1 MPAAGVTV
9 ADIQAIKRI
18 CGAGGWVDGG
28 GVDAAAFTVDRR
40 EKFHGR
46 AALIAMP
53 GSAAEVAE
61 VLRHCNARGIGV
73 VPQGG
78 NTGMAGGATPSAGG
92 GQIILHLGRM
102 NRIREVDRANSTVS
116 AEAGCVL
123 AAVQEAARREG
134 LLFPLAMGSQGSC
147 MVGGA
152 LSTNAGGVRVL
163 RYGNARELTLGL
175 EVALADGRVLDG
187 MNKLRKNNSGYDW
200 KQWFIGAEGTL
211 GVVTAAVLRLFPDES
226 QAHTCW
232 LALGGAR
239 DAVRLLGEFRGAL
252 GGALSCFEFMEGE
265 CVAQVLR
272 AIPGVRNPLAK
283 NYPAYV
289 LAQSGAQSAAAAGG
303 EILPALLA
311 RLLDENK
318 ILDAAIAAGEAQ
330 AANLWKIRESIPEAE
345 KKRGGYVK
353 HDISL
358 PLSTLANFMAES
370 RRWIAKDFPGAVTAA
385 FGHVGDG
392 NLHFNV
398 RLPDGADADSFTE
411 KVYAAVHAHGGSFS
425 AEHGIGQLRKKELLA
440 FKSAEEIALMRQLKE
455 TLDPG
460 NIMNPGKVLD
470 WAATTRPAAG

>member
-78 NTGMAGGATPSAGG
+78 NTGMVGGATPSAGG

-187 MNKLRKNNSGYDW
+187 MNKLRKNSSGYDW

-239 DAVRLLGEFRGAL
+239 DAVRLLGEFRGSL

-345 KKRGGYVK
+345 KKRGAHRRIPAHQANPHRPRAK
-353 HDISL
+353 HGRRRPGRRATAHSWIISGAGRGRVARRRRAHSL
-358 PLSTLANFMAES
+358 PAGQPRPVP
-370 RRWIAKDFPGAVTAA
+370 RRAA
-385 FGHVGDG
+385 A
-392 NLHFNV
+392 LW
-398 RLPDGADADSFTE
+398 RLPRHGA
-411 KVYAAVHAHGGSFS
+411 KNS
-425 AEHGIGQLRKKELLA
+425 ARC
-440 FKSAEEIALMRQLKE
+440 
-455 TLDPG
+455 
-460 NIMNPGKVLD
+460 
-470 WAATTRPAAG
+470 RPVAGRPPH